1 MIEFALWLA
10 TPDRVLADKWYR
22 LFSRERLSVAP
33 IADLSRLANIRQDT
47 WGIAFV
53 EVCRDCLPAPRDLK
67 VFLNGR
73 KNISVIAF
81 SAPGKTS
88 NADIS
93 EFLENGADDFI
104 TSDIDEKVLLSK
116 TKAHIRRL
124 LPNLNL
130 ARTTITS
137 ANGDIEIDRVK
148 RTIRLGLLSGKPKTL
163 DALTPKEF
171 EIFLMLLSDEEHVVT
186 RKLLMEDIWRDKC
199 GHVNPETVDKHV
211 ETLRHKLGAY
221 GKAIRTVY
229 GSGYVYKSK

>member
-1 MIEFALWLA
+1 MIEFVLWLA

-22 LFSRERLSVAP
+22 LFSRERLSAVP
-33 IADLSRLANIRQDT
+33 VPDLSRLANIRQDN

-53 EVCRDCLPAPRDLK
+53 EVCRECLASPKDLK
-67 VFLNGR
+67 LFLNGR

-81 SAPGKTS
+81 SGPGKTS
-88 NADIS
+88 NADIA
-93 EFLENGADDFI
+93 ELLENGADDFI
-104 TSDIDEKVLLSK
+104 TSDIDERVLLSK

-130 ARTTITS
+130 AKTTVTS

-148 RTIRLGLLSGKPKTL
+148 RTIRLGLLSGRTRTL
-163 DALTPKEF
+163 DGLTPKEF

-199 GHVNPETVDKHV
+199 GHVNPEAVDKHV
-211 ETLRHKLGAY
+211 EALRHKLGAY

-229 GSGYVYKSK
+229 GSGYVYKSR